1 MAADSRPSPGADRL
15 DFARLLRPVPTTAR
29 FEMEGYYVWCGTMTR
44 TPDGQ
49 CHLFFS
55 RWPKRTT
62 FRGWVSHSEVGHATA
77 DTPLGPYRFQGL
89 ALPGSGADTWDRH
102 MIHNPTVLAADGKY
116 YLYYTG
122 THGERWT
129 AGQPLEAGDDYWI
142 FRNNQRVGVAVAEH
156 PAGPWKRFARP
167 VLDVSRDGWDTLITT
182 NPSVTRMP
190 DGRFLMIY
198 KAASPGERPAGKVVH
213 GVAFAESP
221 LGPFKKH
228 PQPIFTHAR
237 AEFPAEDPTVW
248 YQDGRYYAVVKDMGG
263 FFSGIGR
270 ALVLF
275 TSPNGIDWQLAAHPL
290 VSGLEVRWADGTVQK
305 VSHLERPNLF
315 LEQGRPAVLFC
326 AVNPGAKLQ
335 HSFNVHIPLQP
346 LGAPS
351 RVTP

>member
-1 MAADSRPSPGADRL
+1 
-15 DFARLLRPVPTTAR
+15 
-29 FEMEGYYVWCGTMTR
+29 
-44 TPDGQ
+44 
-49 CHLFFS
+49 
-55 RWPKRTT
+55 
-62 FRGWVSHSEVGHATA
+62 VGHATA

-89 ALPGSGADTWDRH
+89 ALQGSGADTWDRH

-129 AGQPLEAGDDYWI
+129 AGQPLEADADYWI
-142 FRNNQRVGVAVAEH
+142 FRNNQRVGVAVADH

-198 KAASPGERPAGKVVH
+198 KAASPGARPAGKVVH
-213 GVAFAESP
+213 GVAFAENP
-221 LGPFKKH
+221 LGPFQKH

-290 VSGLEVRWADGTVQK
+290 VSRLEVRWADGTTQK

-326 AVNPGAKLQ
+326 AVNPGAKLL

-346 LGAPS
+346 LGVPS
-351 RVTP
+351 SFTP